1 MRTVFII
8 LLSTL
13 FVTKALSQS
22 ISDAGFR
29 SLSHAQQE
37 DTASTC
43 IQRYMQSGVP
53 SSELVRSIHI
63 IKDVYRSQVSA
74 SETELPSTVVLG
86 KYRQLGDIYSLNGF
100 VNIDSGLY
108 FYDRALKVAQDLK
121 YSRDIVL
128 IQIFRSS
135 LLNQNPKTLPEAMSS
150 LLSAVK
156 IAESQNDEYIQ
167 ALLYSSIGCLMGD
180 TYDTTSLTAYYCL
193 KGAYLF
199 YKLKQMN
206 EFNLSV
212 LAYISSL
219 NNVYSQYNMPSVLRR
234 ADSLSTALRH
244 FDASINFLPG
254 AEFYVNAGYLA
265 LNKRDTAALIRYAD
279 SAEMVNEQ
287 GLQIFSLH
295 KRAILIKLFSLHYD
309 KKYEDFVKLLHS
321 SLIAQDTMLSGSDQ
335 LSLYDI
341 TGKTFA
347 ALHQYDSAY
356 HYTQRYNELRDSLQ
370 FDAYKAKLYVI
381 TTQYNL
387 NQKQVEID
395 QLERADKEHTII
407 MLIVS
412 ISLLAVILLSFIYM
426 RIRSAKLQEKIHAL
440 HHSTRHQIIELQE
453 KARIAK
459 DEERKRLG
467 LELHDDLAATLA
479 ALKYKTEL
487 MVMNSNDPVQK
498 KQLHDIAER
507 LNRAYDITRGKSHEW
522 YKPSAFDVVDAS
534 FPARVN
540 SILQETLPNTYQT
553 EITID
558 DYSLQNILLQHK
570 IYLLL
575 IIQECVTNI
584 LKHAKAHKV
593 EILLYG
599 DNENVILSINDD
611 GKGMDTKNINRS
623 GIGLKSIQQF
633 VREMLGAF
641 NISSKPGEGTCINII
656 IPSGD
661 SFL

>member
-1 MRTVFII
+1 LKTIFTF
-8 LLSTL
+8 LLSIL
-13 FVTKALSQS
+13 FVTGALSQTLS
-22 ISDAGFR
+22 ENGFR
-29 SLSHAQQE
+29 MLSHQRQD
-37 DTASTC
+37 DTAGAC
-43 IQRYMQSGVP
+43 IQSYIQSAMP
-53 SSELVRSIHI
+53 SAGQIQSINI
-63 IKDVYRSQVSA
+63 IKEVYREQVLNNIA
-74 SETELPSTVVLG
+74 LTPRERLT

-100 VNIDSGLY
+100 INIDSGLY
-108 FYDRALKVAQDLK
+108 FYDRALKIAQD
-121 YSRDIVL
+121 SNRTQDIVL

-135 LLNQNPKTLPEAMSS
+135 LLNQDPKTLPEAMAS

-156 IAESQNDEYIQ
+156 AAESQKDEYIQ

-219 NNVYSQYNMPSVLRR
+219 NNIYSQYNIPAALRR
-234 ADSLSTALRH
+234 ADSLSTKLRN
-244 FDASINFLPG
+244 FDASINLPPG

-265 LNKRDTAALIRYAD
+265 LNKHDTAALIRYAD
-279 SAEMVNEQ
+279 SAETSAAQ

-295 KRAILIKLFSLHYD
+295 KRAVLIKLFSLHYS
-309 KKYEDFVKLLHS
+309 KKYPDFIDLLRS
-321 SLIAQDTMLSGSDQ
+321 SAIVQDSMISGSDR

-347 ALHQYDSAY
+347 ALGQYDSAY
-356 HYTQRYNELRDSLQ
+356 RYTQQYNELKDSLQ
-370 FDAYKAKLYVI
+370 FDAYKARLYVI
-381 TTQYNL
+381 TRQYNL

-395 QLERADKEHTII
+395 KLERFDKERTIV

-412 ISLLAVILLSFIYM
+412 MALLVVILLSFIYM

-440 HHSTRHQIIELQE
+440 HHSTRCQIIELQE

-487 MVMNSNDPVQK
+487 MVMNANDPVQK

-507 LNRAYDITRGKSHEW
+507 LNRAYDITRSKSHEW
-522 YKPSAFDVVDAS
+522 YKPSAFDATDAS

-540 SILQETLPNTYQT
+540 SILQETLPHTYQT

-611 GKGMDTKNINRS
+611 GKGMDTKYLNKS

-633 VREMLGAF
+633 VKEMLGNFTITSA
-641 NISSKPGEGTCINII
+641 PGGGTSINII

>member
-1 MRTVFII
+1 MRTVFIF
-8 LLSTL
+8 LLSVL
-13 FVTKALSQS
+13 FVNKALSQTL
-22 ISDAGFR
+22 SDAGFR
-29 SLSHAQQE
+29 ALSNAGQE
-37 DTASTC
+37 DTASVY
-43 IQRYMQSGVP
+43 IQAYMQSTGHLAEKFMRP
-53 SSELVRSIHI
+53 IDI
-63 IKDVYRSQVSA
+63 IKNVYRSQVFNDQALQPIDRLS
-74 SETELPSTVVLG
+74 

-100 VNIDSGLY
+100 VNIDSSLY
-108 FYDRALKVAQDLK
+108 FYDRALKIAQD
-121 YSRDIVL
+121 SNRNADIVL
-128 IQIFRSS
+128 LQIFRSS
-135 LLNQNPKTLPEAMSS
+135 LLNQNSKTLPEAMSS

-156 IAESQNDEYIQ
+156 AAESQNNEYIQ

-180 TYDTTSLTAYYCL
+180 TYDTTSLTSYYCL

-219 NNVYSQYNMPSVLRR
+219 NNIYSQYNIPSVLKR
-234 ADSLSTALRH
+234 ADSLSTELRN
-244 FDASINFLPG
+244 FDASIGLAPG

-279 SAEMVNEQ
+279 SAEKAADK

-295 KRAILIKLFSLHYD
+295 KRATLIKLFALHYN
-309 KKYEDFVKLLHS
+309 KKYPEFISLLQS
-321 SLIAQDTMLSGSDQ
+321 SGIIPDSMISGSDR

-341 TGKTFA
+341 TGKTFG
-347 ALHQYDSAY
+347 ALQQYDSAY
-356 HYTQRYNELRDSLQ
+356 KYAQRYNELRDSLQ
-370 FDAYKAKLYVI
+370 FDAYKARLYVI
-381 TTQYNL
+381 TRQFNL

-395 QLERADKEHTII
+395 KLERTDKERTII

-412 ISLLAVILLSFIYM
+412 ITLLAGVLLSFIYM

-440 HHSTRHQIIELQE
+440 HHSTRYQIIELQE

-459 DEERKRLG
+459 EEERKRLG

-487 MVMNSNDPVQK
+487 MVMNSNDMTQK
-498 KQLHDIAER
+498 KQLHEIAER
-507 LNRAYDITRGKSHEW
+507 LNRAYDITRAKSHEW
-522 YKPSAFDVVDAS
+522 YEPSSFDMIDAS

-540 SILQETLPNTYQT
+540 SILLETLPDTYQT

-599 DNENVILSINDD
+599 DNENVILSVSDD
-611 GKGMDTKNINRS
+611 GKGMDTRAIKSS

-633 VREMLGAF
+633 TKEMQGNF
-641 NISSKPGEGTCINII
+641 TICSKQGEGTCINVT

-661 SFL
+661 NFI